1 MIRVRAD
8 SFTIADVCG
17 KSTLSCTLEQF
28 AAECHRLL
36 AVDAGPE
43 GRERVR
49 ALLGEVCRDK
59 AFVAT
64 YLSDDVSIRQVLYED
79 AELGFCIVGHV
90 EHDSRQSRPHDHGP
104 TWAIYG
110 QAAGETVMTDWVIVS
125 PPAERRSTGQGA
137 ACARLHADAGQ
148 RPCLQRGR
156 RPFAAARWPD
166 AIAAHRRLQ
175 SRIHTLR
182 LFGSDLGHVLVNRD
196 SWPN

>member
-17 KSTLSCTLEQF
+17 KSTLSYTLDQF
-28 AAECHRLL
+28 AADCHRLL
-36 AVDAGPE
+36 AVDSGLE
-43 GRERVR
+43 GRERLR
-49 ALLGEVCRDK
+49 ALLGEVCCDK

-125 PPAERRSTGQGA
+125 PPPGEGLPGKARRVRDYLLTPGSAHVYNEGDVHSPRRDGPT
-137 ACARLHADAGQ
+137 RLLRIEGCNLEYIHSA
-148 RPCLQRGR
+148 
-156 RPFAAARWPD
+156 FFE
-166 AIAAHRRLQ
+166 AI
-175 SRIHTLR
+175 
-182 LFGSDLGHVLVNRD
+182 
-196 SWPN
+196 